1 MRLLDELPQMD
12 ERPVMTRA
20 PLAPD
25 LTAPIPA
32 ERPKDPHP
40 SATRLGAVL
49 VLFLALA
56 LTLIGVRTGL
66 TVKDE
71 DEAVYVNTLRS
82 MGSGEGYYPAIRD
95 ALVEKE
101 GVAPSSVRAIRPPTM
116 FLFLRWIP
124 EQGWRWAAGG
134 VFLASLLLVWTLARR
149 EGQWAGIAAAV
160 VAFVWLAPAS
170 PYLFLHA
177 ELWGLPFF
185 LAGLLNLRRGRDGW
199 AAFFLTVATL
209 IRELFGFSILLALLV
224 RRRREWWYALAATV
238 AGGFVHALLAGQI
251 LSPTGRDAQLHNVGI
266 DASLI
271 FKVLGPGT
279 TALSVVVGLSVL
291 ALALPGLLRRVRES
305 DPAAAVLLPFTLVL
319 AAAGIVA
326 TRLYWSLTWG
336 PAIAAFVP
344 AGLSVLL
351 ARPLAQARR

>member
-1 MRLLDELPQMD
+1 VLGDLSPMDELQ
-12 ERPVMTRA
+12 VLTRA
-20 PLAPD
+20 PHAPLA
-25 LTAPIPA
+25 AVPA
-32 ERPKDPHP
+32 VGERPGDTTKTT
-40 SATRLGAVL
+40 TRLGVVL
-49 VLFLALA
+49 VALLALA
-56 LTLIGVRTGL
+56 LTLVGVKTGL
-66 TVKDE
+66 TVQDE

-82 MGSGEGYYPAIRD
+82 MRSGEGYYPAIRD

-101 GVAPSSVRAIRPPTM
+101 GVAPSSVRAVRPPTM

-134 VFLASLLLVWTLARR
+134 VYLATLLLVWTLARR
-149 EGQWAGIAAAV
+149 EGRWAGIAAV
-160 VAFVWLAPAS
+160 TVAFVWLAPAS

-209 IRELFGFSILLALLV
+209 TRELFGVSILLALIV
-224 RRRREWWYALAATV
+224 RKRREWWYALSAAV
-238 AGGFVHALLAGQI
+238 AGGFIHALVAGQI
-251 LSPTGRDAQLHNVGI
+251 LSPIGRDAPLHNVGI
-266 DASLI
+266 DASLV
-271 FKVLGPGT
+271 FQVLGPGT
-279 TALSVVVGLSVL
+279 TAFSVVVGLGVL
-291 ALALPGLLRRVRES
+291 ALAMPGLIRHAREG
-305 DPAAAVLLPFTLVL
+305 DPAAAVLLPFTFVL

-344 AGLSVLL
+344 AGVAVLL
-351 ARPLAQARR
+351 ARPPAQARR